1 MQAGTG
7 HWEMVLRVFLLDQND
22 QEASRSLSRW
32 WSEVQAPTPPHTH
45 SCACPW
51 NGSLEGLSAPLPQ
64 SLLLPGPQGG
74 TFSRLD
80 LLFSSPVPPG
90 PCFAP
95 TAACMHASCSHHH
108 HLHSVEAHVQT
119 THPCIILVRLHLYEK
134 AFIFKWFFLLLVF
147 F

>member
-1 MQAGTG
+1 MTRKLPGHRAGG
-7 HWEMVLRVFLLDQND
+7 GQRCRHQ
-22 QEASRSLSRW
+22 
-32 WSEVQAPTPPHTH
+32 PPPTH

-147 F
+147 FLIFALEVYLIPLA